1 MNGFL
6 EPQQTMMTSDER
18 ETLTR
23 TLREIES
30 LLLNAQQILSATCSP
45 KDPCLKSLCRARVR
59 VLFLLLHQCPNR
71 LSTSEFLNYHS
82 HSSIL
87 RRFLGPEVNR

>member
-6 EPQQTMMTSDER
+6 EPRPMMTSESEK

-30 LLLNAQQILSATCSP
+30 LLLTAQQILSASCSP

-59 VLFLLLHQCPNR
+59 VLFLILHQCPSR
-71 LSTSEFLNYHS
+71 ISTLEFLNYHS

-87 RRFLGPEVNR
+87 RRFLEVNP